1 MAWAKPAPCQSRGCS
16 WVVRTCLREMV
27 AARQRGAAGTLG
39 VGGHYR
45 ARVSAALATR
55 IGTATSGRSSTRT
68 GVGVGIVC
76 TFFGE

>member
-1 MAWAKPAPCQSRGCS
+1 
-16 WVVRTCLREMV
+16 MV